1 VKSLEDIIAGCK
13 KKKAWAQA
21 ELFEM
26 FSDKMFG
33 TCLYYT
39 DNKEDAEDLLHDGF
53 LKIFDNIGNYSQD
66 KFEAWMR
73 KIFINIALMR
83 VRRMKLAKE
92 IDEINSFTLSSIPFV
107 ENTEM
112 QANDLIALIMK
123 LPTQYRMVFNLYA
136 IEGYKHREIADM
148 LGINEGTSK
157 SNLSR
162 ARQILQSQLLV
173 QEIDFK

>member
-1 VKSLEDIIAGCK
+1 
-13 KKKAWAQA
+13 
-21 ELFEM
+21 
-26 FSDKMFG
+26 
-33 TCLYYT
+33 
-39 DNKEDAEDLLHDGF
+39 
-53 LKIFDNIGNYSQD
+53 
-66 KFEAWMR
+66 
-73 KIFINIALMR
+73 
-83 VRRMKLAKE
+83 MKLAKE